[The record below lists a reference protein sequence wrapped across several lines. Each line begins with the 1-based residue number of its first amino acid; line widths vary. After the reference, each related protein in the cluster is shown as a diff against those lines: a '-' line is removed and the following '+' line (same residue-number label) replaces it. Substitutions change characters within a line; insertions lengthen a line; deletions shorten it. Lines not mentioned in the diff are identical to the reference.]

1 MVFTAASAIRARR
14 GPSRGASGRTPP
26 PPPAPSR
33 ASAAPR
39 GRRATAGAAPLPL
52 FLEGHQPMLTRRT
65 GEESR
70 GGQRLLRRS
79 SRCQHSQNS
88 AVRQGKPAGE
98 RARASGERCGRTLP
112 RREPLLP
119 DLPGLV
125 HRFDD
130 KERRPEHILLPRGA
144 RRGGAAGM
152 GWLVLCGT
160 AQRHPTKG
168 AATAQNDV
176 NMKRSGGVQRAAY
189 RPRPQSSPC
198 RGRNPGQNPSK
209 QRSTEGRGCVA
220 AHSVP
225 PCSALSVAASQTE
238 DAASRIA
245 AA

>member
-1 MVFTAASAIRARR
+1 MLRPIGLTAEPAFRARR

-26 PPPAPSR
+26 PPPGPSR

-52 FLEGHQPMLTRRT
+52 FLEGHQPTLARRT
-65 GEESR
+65 GEENR
-70 GGQRLLRRS
+70 GEQCLLRRS
-79 SRCQHSQNS
+79 SGCQHSQNS
-88 AVRQGKPAGE
+88 AVRQGNESMSAGQ
-98 RARASGERCGRTLP
+98 RPRASGERCGRTLP

-160 AQRHPTKG
+160 AQRWGPTER
-168 AATAQNDV
+168 QLNV
-176 NMKRSGGVQRAAY
+176 FV
-189 RPRPQSSPC
+189 
-198 RGRNPGQNPSK
+198 
-209 QRSTEGRGCVA
+209 
-220 AHSVP
+220 
-225 PCSALSVAASQTE
+225 
-238 DAASRIA
+238 
-245 AA
+245 